1 MFELE
6 GLGFEGGGGRLDWVP
21 GPSVLVFLFFVCV
34 VCAVRVDRCCA
45 FFFLT
50 CQGGE
55 TSDLLLPLEI
65 HEEQY
70 VGDWQSRQ

>member
-6 GLGFEGGGGRLDWVP
+6 GLGFEGGGGRLVRVP

-34 VCAVRVDRCCA
+34 VCAVCVWAGVA
-45 FFFLT
+45 FSFFLT

-65 HEEQY
+65 HEEQ
-70 VGDWQSRQ
+70 

>member
-6 GLGFEGGGGRLDWVP
+6 GLGFEGGGGRLDRVP
-21 GPSVLVFLFFVCV
+21 GPSVLLFSFSLCAWCAQCV
-34 VCAVRVDRCCA
+34 WAGVALS
-45 FFFLT
+45 FFLT

-65 HEEQY
+65 HEEQ
-70 VGDWQSRQ
+70 